1 VNRGWVPRSRLPPDT
16 RAAGQTS
23 GTTDIVGII
32 RQDYTA
38 HPSVFYLFSC
48 ETVFLE
54 ESLFENVWSRATL
67 AFVIT
72 HSVASASVVDTDPYR
87 SAGSGKETFLG
98 GTDPDTNNVENLV
111 FKINFL

>member
-38 HPSVFYLFSC
+38 HLSAFYLFAC

-54 ESLFENVWSRATL
+54 ESLFENVWSRAIL
-67 AFVIT
+67 AFVIA
-72 HSVASASVVDTDPYR
+72 HSRVASASVADTGSYR
-87 SAGSGKETFLG
+87 FAGS
-98 GTDPDTNNVENLV
+98 
-111 FKINFL
+111 